1 MKISKII
8 AYILSQ
14 LLRLWVTAS
23 AAVMMYIPM
32 SVLAFSERGYRA
44 IGGEIV
50 PVVLVAIAVW
60 HGMGWLM
67 KVWYNDMITGG
78 KIKK

>member
-1 MKISKII
+1 MKAYKII
-8 AYILSQ
+8 AYILAQ
-14 LLRLWVTAS
+14 LLRLWVTAMATIGMYCPLS
-23 AAVMMYIPM
+23 A
-32 SVLAFSERGYRA
+32 LAYAERGYNA

-67 KVWYNDMITGG
+67 REWYRDMIGG
-78 KIKK
+78 HKR